1 MSLHRSL
8 KTKPSGLNQHRN
20 VLRRSERIEKLAEL
34 GDFDAEN
41 DSPFGLVKGGSRKV
55 VTKKKKAEAGTDE
68 EGGDET
74 ATAAEGEPESSDS

>member
-8 KTKPSGLNQHRN
+8 KTKPAGLNQHRN

-41 DSPFGLVKGGSRKV
+41 DSPFGLVKVGNRKMI
-55 VTKKKKAEAGTDE
+55 TKKKKAEATTDE

-74 ATAAEGEPESSDS
+74 AAAAEGEGESSDS